1 MYGHIFQHKNSAEY
15 SQIKILK
22 TRYYQKVYGCSGFCM
37 VFFFVYLW
45 TAIMS
50 SHTQLI
56 VSLNFASKE
65 LIPNSNPYGKKISRV
80 AIPFTCAS
88 FMHLYLAEDNC
99 KIVMG

>member
-1 MYGHIFQHKNSAEY
+1 
-15 SQIKILK
+15 
-22 TRYYQKVYGCSGFCM
+22 
-37 VFFFVYLW
+37 
-45 TAIMS
+45 MS